1 MSINSRE
8 KGKRG
13 ERELAEK
20 LRRYGFNCR
29 RGEQYSGA
37 NGDADVIGL
46 PGIHIECK
54 RVEAL
59 NIDKAMK
66 QSISDARTGEIPTVF
81 HRKNEQDWKVTM
93 LLDDWAHL
101 FKAVIGCQIES

>member
-13 ERELAEK
+13 ELEICKIMKE
-20 LRRYGFNCR
+20 YGFDCHR
-29 RGEQYSGA
+29 SVQDCGA

-46 PGIHIECK
+46 PGIHMEIK

-93 LLDDWAHL
+93 LLDDWVHL